1 MLNCAKE
8 TKLYTVLHIDNTRR
22 RGKILLKRPEDEKDP
37 VILDQERCPGV
48 KNFDVNSFFLDAIYT
63 EANAMAVGARFNLP
77 GFAEIDQYMAKVHPT
92 LTAYANNTPVDI
104 GVNGDL
110 TKDVQGNVFQ
120 S

>member
-48 KNFDVNSFFLDAIYT
+48 KNFDVNSFF
-63 EANAMAVGARFNLP
+63 NLP